1 MIANAP
7 IFFASIMALLLFLA
21 ACEGPRV
28 DTAPPMQFMGASTT
42 LVSEDMVDVSVSVA
56 RPIEGAMQA
65 YADCVG
71 SQYALIRGMPY
82 ARRVTAERNGLGD
95 VLTDKVTYLISPI
108 APGGDF
114 VLKANEV
121 VAKCKRGRVPT
132 F

>member
-7 IFFASIMALLLFLA
+7 IILASLMAVLFVLA

-28 DTAPPMQFMGASTT
+28 ETAPAMRFMGASTT
-42 LVSEDMVDVSVSVA
+42 LVSKDMVDVSVSVA
-56 RPIEGAMQA
+56 RPVKGAMQA

-71 SQYALIRGMPY
+71 SQYALIRGMSY
-82 ARRVTAERNGLGD
+82 ARRVTSERSGLGD

-108 APGGDF
+108 APSGDF
-114 VLKANEV
+114 VLEANEV
-121 VAKCKRGRVPT
+121 VAKCKRGSVPT